1 MREIRKR
8 QKGNVKDLIIRHL
21 YDNFKLYLIVIII
34 FIIGIVAGVIFINNV
49 NGDQAT
55 EIQNYITEFINLLKQ
70 DYHIDTGELL
80 KKSLSDNLI
89 LIITMW
95 LLGSTVIG
103 IPIVMGIVLFR
114 GFCIGYSVSAII
126 ATLGVQKGILFFTV
140 TMLLHNLIFIPVII
154 CMTISC
160 MKLYKSIMKDRRRE
174 NIKIEIIRHTLISI
188 VLSLFLVVAS
198 LIESYVST
206 NLLMLSIN
214 LFVNCK
220 NKF

>member
-1 MREIRKR
+1 MREIK
-8 QKGNVKDLIIRHL
+8 KKKKSNVKDLILRHI
-21 YDNFKLYLIVIII
+21 YENFKLYLIVIII

-49 NGDQAT
+49 NGEQAT

-70 DYHIDTGELL
+70 DYHIDTGLLL

-174 NIKIEIIRHTLISI
+174 NIKLEIIRHTLISI
-188 VLSLFLVVAS
+188 MLSLLLVVAS
-198 LIESYVST
+198 LVESYVST
-206 NLLMLSIN
+206 NLLMLTI
-214 LFVNCK
+214 
-220 NKF
+220 KFF

>member
-70 DYHIDTGELL
+70 DYHIDTGLLL

-126 ATLGVQKGILFFTV
+126 ATIGVQKGLLFFVV
-140 TMLLHNLIFIPVII
+140 TM
-154 CMTISC
+154 
-160 MKLYKSIMKDRRRE
+160 
-174 NIKIEIIRHTLISI
+174 
-188 VLSLFLVVAS
+188 
-198 LIESYVST
+198 
-206 NLLMLSIN
+206 
-214 LFVNCK
+214 
-220 NKF
+220 